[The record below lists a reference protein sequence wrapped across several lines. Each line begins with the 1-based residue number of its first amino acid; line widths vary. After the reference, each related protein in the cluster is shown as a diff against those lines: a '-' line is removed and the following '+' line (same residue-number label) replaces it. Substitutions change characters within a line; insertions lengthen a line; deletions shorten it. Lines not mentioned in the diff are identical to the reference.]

1 MNQVRYQI
9 LLQGGVY
16 DHTTG
21 KTIMRGNPG
30 WNAYQAWLSQGNEP
44 LPPVEKVPSLDVAK
58 EDIKQAIHD
67 YASGLRNKIYAGT
80 SQWESASWAYKFS
93 EALKIIGYGPS
104 TTLANIKAAN
114 PRLYE
119 EAEIRGMDVRV
130 LAQEIAAKA
139 NDFYS
144 IEAEIAGIAGKHSD
158 AVSKL
163 RDVRDVLFY
172 DWRTGW
178 PEV

>member
-1 MNQVRYQI
+1 MSQVRYQI
-9 LLQGGVY
+9 LSQGGVY

-21 KTIMRGNPG
+21 KTIMKGDPG
-30 WNAYQAWLSQGNEP
+30 WNAYQSWLSQGNEP
-44 LPPVEKVPSLDVAK
+44 LPPVDKVPSLDAAK
-58 EDIKQAIHD
+58 ENIKQAIQD

-139 NDFYS
+139 NEFYS
-144 IEAEIAGIAGKHSD
+144 IEAEIAGVAGRHGD
-158 AVSKL
+158 AVAKL
-163 RDVRDVLFY
+163 KDVRDVLFY
-172 DWRTGW
+172 DWHTGW
-178 PEV
+178 PDV